1 MRKCGAESRG
11 GPGPGPWPW
20 PTHGDQRD
28 RTSHKSRIATAL
40 LCPAR
45 VRSLRSTM
53 HSRAPLM
60 LHAFTA
66 VVHATEGSAC
76 RCSIAVGALGMSLAS
91 LASGRG
97 AGRKRGHAV
106 QRAHRLSHRVTAHR
120 LILRPWPD
128 TPGAGAQ
135 GTRRGQCTHRA
146 YCFQTCRRLRLAAG
160 RAGAQALA
168 RAQRHVA
175 SASVLTH
182 LHLAGVPARTTA
194 AVVTDLAPTRLSA
207 DGASSE
213 KGGRGPGRVRRTAL
227 V

>member
-11 GPGPGPWPW
+11 GPGPGPWPWPW

-66 VVHATEGSAC
+66 VVHAAEGSAC
-76 RCSIAVGALGMSLAS
+76 RCSRCVRDVTGVTAV
-91 LASGRG
+91 RKRRRR

-106 QRAHRLSHRVTAHR
+106 QRAHRLSHRVTTHR
-120 LILRPWPD
+120 LVLRPWPD

-146 YCFQTCRRLRLAAG
+146 YCFPTFKRLEAGGWARGRSRRRRYTLL
-160 RAGAQALA
+160 L
-168 RAQRHVA
+168 
-175 SASVLTH
+175 L
-182 LHLAGVPARTTA
+182 
-194 AVVTDLAPTRLSA
+194 LS
-207 DGASSE
+207 
-213 KGGRGPGRVRRTAL
+213 
-227 V
+227 